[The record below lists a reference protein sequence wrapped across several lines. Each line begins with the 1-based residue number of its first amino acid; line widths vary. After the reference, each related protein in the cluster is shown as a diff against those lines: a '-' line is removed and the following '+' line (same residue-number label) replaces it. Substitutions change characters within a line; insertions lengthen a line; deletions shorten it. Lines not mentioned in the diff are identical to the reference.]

1 MTKFSTSSDQ
11 PAQDIGPRT
20 TTLVR
25 GGLNSDT
32 QYNAVI
38 PPLHLSATYRFPS
51 FGAKG
56 KYDYSRSGNPTRD
69 ALIDMLVGLESGTQ
83 GVATCSGM
91 AAIHLLFQTL
101 KPNDLV
107 LASSDLYGGT
117 HRLLERLAQDS
128 RLRVLYVDTTD
139 LTKTE
144 SVIKEHHP
152 QLVYLETPSN
162 PLLKI
167 TDIQTVAEYC
177 RKANALLAVDNTFLS
192 PSGQQ
197 PLLLGADVVLH
208 STTKYINGHSDVI
221 GGAVICKDAGLGE
234 SLAWWANCL
243 GLSAAPFDAH
253 QTMRGARTLFARSDI
268 HARNAMHLASWL
280 DEQPACTRVYYPGLP
295 NHVGH
300 DIAQAQQLHFGGV
313 LSVELAP
320 EVDIATLTSRLRCFT
335 LAESLGGV
343 ESLVAHPASMTHV
356 GMSPEQRQQ
365 AGISE
370 RLLRFSVGIEAPDC
384 LQADL
389 QQALANARSL

>member
-1 MTKFSTSSDQ
+1 MTNFATTLDF
-11 PAQDIGPRT
+11 PTTNAGPRT

-25 GGLNSDT
+25 SGLNDDT

-51 FGAKG
+51 FGTKG
-56 KYDYSRSGNPTRD
+56 QYDYARSGNPTRD
-69 ALIDMLVGLESGTQ
+69 ALIEMLVGLESGTH

-117 HRLLERLAQDS
+117 HRLLERLGQDS
-128 RLRVLYVDTTD
+128 RLRVLYIDTTD
-139 LTKTE
+139 STKTAAAIE
-144 SVIKEHHP
+144 EHQP
-152 QLVYLETPSN
+152 QLVYVETPSN

-167 TDIQTVAEYC
+167 TDIQAVAEHC
-177 RKANALLAVDNTFLS
+177 NKAKSLLAVDNTFLS

-221 GGAVICKDAGLGE
+221 GGAVVCKDAGLGE
-234 SLAWWANCL
+234 NLAWWANCL
-243 GLSAAPFDAH
+243 GLSASPFDAH
-253 QTMRGARTLFARSDI
+253 QTMRGARTLFARSNV
-268 HARNAMHLASWL
+268 HAHNAMHLAHWL
-280 DEQPACTRVYYPGLP
+280 DDQSACSRVYYPGLP
-295 NHVGH
+295 NHAGH
-300 DIAQAQQLHFGGV
+300 DIAQAQQLHFGGI
-313 LSVELAP
+313 LSVEFAP
-320 EVDIATLTSRLRCFT
+320 DVDIAGLTSRLRCFT

-343 ESLVAHPASMTHV
+343 ESLVAHPASMTHAA
-356 GMSPEQRQQ
+356 MDFEQHKQ
-365 AGISE
+365 AGISD
-370 RLLRFSVGIEAPDC
+370 RLLRFSVGIEALDC

-389 QQALANARSL
+389 QQALND

>member
-1 MTKFSTSSDQ
+1 MTNIANIPD
-11 PAQDIGPRT
+11 PRT

-25 GGLNSDT
+25 SGLNDDT

-51 FGAKG
+51 FGNKG
-56 KYDYSRSGNPTRD
+56 QYDYARSGNPTRD
-69 ALIDMLVGLESGTQ
+69 ALIDMLVALESGNH

-91 AAIHLLFQTL
+91 AAIHLLFQSL

-107 LASSDLYGGT
+107 LASNDLYGGT
-117 HRLLERLAQDS
+117 HRLLERMAQDC
-128 RLRVLYVDTTD
+128 RLRVAYIDTADVGATAAAI
-139 LTKTE
+139 E
-144 SVIKEHHP
+144 EHQP
-152 QLVYLETPSN
+152 QLVYVETPSN

-167 TDIQTVAEYC
+167 TDIKAVAKHC
-177 RKANALLAVDNTFLS
+177 HKAKSLLAVDNTFLS

-234 SLAWWANCL
+234 SLTWWANCL
-243 GLSAAPFDAH
+243 GLSASPFDAH

-268 HARNAMHLASWL
+268 HAKNAMHLASWL
-280 DEQPACTRVYYPGLP
+280 AEEPACTRVYYPGLP

-313 LSVELAP
+313 FSVELRA
-320 EVDIATLTSRLRCFT
+320 EIDLATVTSRLRHFT

-343 ESLVAHPASMTHV
+343 ESLVAHPASMTHA
-356 GMSPEQRQQ
+356 GMSVEQRKL
-365 AGISE
+365 AGISD
-370 RLLRFSVGIEAPDC
+370 RLLRFSVGIEGQDC
-384 LQADL
+384 LQEDL
-389 QQALANARSL
+389 QQALNG